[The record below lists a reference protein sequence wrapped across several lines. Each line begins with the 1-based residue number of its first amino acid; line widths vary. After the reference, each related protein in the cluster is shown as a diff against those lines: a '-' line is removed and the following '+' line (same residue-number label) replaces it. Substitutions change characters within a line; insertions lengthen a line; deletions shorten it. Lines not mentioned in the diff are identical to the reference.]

1 MFFILFRYKSKWTGF
16 PPSISTNAFRSS
28 APSSSPPSTNAAT
41 TSTCPQTSPFRRNG
55 WGSWQQKIHIGRTM
69 GLGNSHE
76 YYFVWKATIDALSS
90 ASWRWGFAFY
100 VFDEI
105 EAELPRN
112 VPFQVR
118 DQCILDF
125 YFWLCMWNQF
135 WQKNLCDHFREGIDA
150 PKDSF
155 NRWLLER
162 KVLDQGKDPAL
173 PSYCFPEISMSMYR
187 EIMNDL
193 PMKLVKPKFTGM
205 SLFRFAYLMNWLS
218 LFQLFS
224 GEARKQLSKYCEAA
238 KKLMEVRGVSPEGR
252 KIVKWNVED
261 TFSWLRRTVGANYDD
276 FQERLQHIKVLPL

>member
-1 MFFILFRYKSKWTGF
+1 
-16 PPSISTNAFRSS
+16 
-28 APSSSPPSTNAAT
+28 
-41 TSTCPQTSPFRRNG
+41 
-55 WGSWQQKIHIGRTM
+55 M

-76 YYFVWKATIDALSS
+76 YHFVWKATIDAISS
-90 ASWRWGFAFY
+90 SSGRWGFAFY

-118 DQCILDF
+118 DQCIVDF
-125 YFWLCMWNQF
+125 YFWIFMWNQF

-205 SLFRFAYLMNWLS
+205 SLFRFTYL
-218 LFQLFS
+218 
-224 GEARKQLSKYCEAA
+224 K
-238 KKLMEVRGVSPEGR
+238 
-252 KIVKWNVED
+252 D
-261 TFSWLRRTVGANYDD
+261 
-276 FQERLQHIKVLPL
+276 